1 MLVLKAELMGIYK
14 SNDFTDKS
22 NGNITLGKTKLQLL
36 SKQVMKDSSIKITL
50 LDVSI
55 PNEKVHSFTKDR
67 IGKIVEVDVGVIGDV
82 KYYGV

>member
-14 SNDFTDKS
+14 SNDFTDKKT
-22 NGNITLGKTKLQLL
+22 GVKTIGKVKLQLL

-50 LDVSI
+50 IDVSI
-55 PNEKVHSFTKDR
+55 PDTKVNLYTKDK
-67 IGKIVEVDVGVIGDV
+67 IGKIVEVDVGVIGEV

>member
-1 MLVLKAELMGIYK
+1 MLILKAELMGIYR
-14 SNDFTDKS
+14 SNDFIDK
-22 NGNITLGKTKLQLL
+22 NTGVTTIGKTKLQLL

-55 PNEKVHSFTKDR
+55 PEAKVHSFTKDR

>member
-14 SNDFTDKS
+14 SNDFTDK
-22 NGNITLGKTKLQLL
+22 NTGATTIGKTKLQLL
-36 SKQVMKDSSIKITL
+36 SKQIMKDSSIKITL
-50 LDVSI
+50 IDVSI
-55 PNEKVHSFTKDR
+55 PEAKVHSFTKDK

>member
-1 MLVLKAELMGIYK
+1 MLILKAELMGIYK
-14 SNDFTDKS
+14 SNDFTDKN
-22 NGNITLGKTKLQLL
+22 NGNITIGKVKLQLL

-55 PNEKVHSFTKDR
+55 PNEKVNLYTKDR
-67 IGKIVEVDVGVIGDV
+67 IGKIVEVDVGVIGEV

>member
-14 SNDFTDKS
+14 SNDFTDK
-22 NGNITLGKTKLQLL
+22 NTGVTTTGKTKLQLL

-55 PNEKVHSFTKDR
+55 PEVKVHSFTKDR

>member
-14 SNDFTDKS
+14 SNDFTDK
-22 NGNITLGKTKLQLL
+22 NTGVITIGKTKLQLL
-36 SKQVMKDSSIKITL
+36 SKQVMKNGSTKITL

-55 PNEKVHSFTKDR
+55 PNEKVNLFTKDR
-67 IGKIVEVDVGVIGDV
+67 IGKIVEVDVAVIGDV

>member
-14 SNDFTDKS
+14 SNDFTDKKT
-22 NGNITLGKTKLQLL
+22 GVKTIGKVKLQLL
-36 SKQVMKDSSIKITL
+36 SRQIMQDESTKIIL

-55 PNEKVHSFTKDR
+55 PNNKVNLYSKDK
-67 IGKIVEVDVGVIGDV
+67 IGKIVEVDVGVIGEV